1 MTPTS
6 GTGDQRWIDMAHLLH
21 DCRALLV
28 SGVGENPRVMLESC
42 HVHLIEM
49 TGLID
54 EGLEGIYKN
63 IPIRSI
69 SKKEASGCGRGKC
82 GGNREGCA

>member
-1 MTPTS
+1 MK
-6 GTGDQRWIDMAHLLH
+6 
-21 DCRALLV
+21 
-28 SGVGENPRVMLESC
+28 
-42 HVHLIEM
+42 
-49 TGLID
+49 GLID

-82 GGNREGCA
+82 GGNKEGCA